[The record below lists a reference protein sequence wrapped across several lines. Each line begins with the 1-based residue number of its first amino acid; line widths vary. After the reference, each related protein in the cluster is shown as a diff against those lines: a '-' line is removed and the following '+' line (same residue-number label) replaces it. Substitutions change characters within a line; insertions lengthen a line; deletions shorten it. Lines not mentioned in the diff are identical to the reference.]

1 MLKNTVLEAKE
12 VWKGYGYAK
21 GSHRWVLIGVN
32 IKVLEGEFIS
42 ILGKPDAGKST
53 LLKILGFLELP
64 DKGAIYFHGR
74 LVGKSDAGELEHMH
88 NERVYLIDRPVSAKQ
103 INIPSGK
110 NFAVVLID
118 KPDGLISHGNLLTNI
133 SYLNSCGIAV
143 VMATRKPVLAS
154 HATSIYK
161 LSGGKIEKLN
171 GSTV

>member
-12 VWKGYGYAK
+12 VWKGYGYVN
-21 GSHRWVLIGVN
+21 GSYRWVVIGVN
-32 IKVLEGEFIS
+32 LKVLEGEFVS

-53 LLKILGFLELP
+53 LLKTLGFLELP
-64 DKGAIYFHGR
+64 DKGAVYFQGR

-88 NERVYLIDRPVSAKQ
+88 NEKVCLIDQPVSAKQ
-103 INIPSGK
+103 IIMSAVK

-118 KPDGLISHGNLLTNI
+118 KPDGLIDYGNLLTNI

-143 VMATRKPVLAS
+143 VLATSKAVLAS
-154 HATSIYK
+154 RATSIYK
-161 LSGGKIEKLN
+161 LSGGKIEKIN